1 LDIAAASE
9 RLGVSPEALR
19 KRIRRGTVTSEK
31 QDGRWYICLD
41 NDQDTGQDTSWTQQD
56 TVQDTGRDALVEQ
69 LQSEVD
75 FLRTE
80 LEARREAEREQ
91 RIIISQLVGRVEA
104 LQAGYDMPHAP
115 ESDDRPGNEGGD
127 DDNTEI
133 ADEPEQIADIWET
146 TTHQEV
152 ASWWAEVEARTEAPD
167 SMENDD
173 STTAHTGTPPRRWW
187 RFWEF

>member
-1 LDIAAASE
+1 
-9 RLGVSPEALR
+9 VSPEALR

-31 QDGRWYICLD
+31 RDGRWYICLD
-41 NDQDTGQDTSWTQQD
+41 NDQDTVQDVSWTQQD
-56 TVQDTGRDALVEQ
+56 TVQDVGRDALVEQ
-69 LQSEVD
+69 LQQENAR
-75 FLRTE
+75 LWAE

-133 ADEPEQIADIWET
+133 ADEPEQVADIWET
-146 TTHQEV
+146 TTRQEV
-152 ASWWAEVEARTEAPD
+152 ASWWAEAEALAGSRD
-167 SMENDD
+167 SMESDD
-173 STTAHTGTPPRRWW
+173 SSTVGTDIPPRPWW
-187 RFWEF
+187 RFWRT